1 MEIMGSGDS
10 MKRNKLFGFLGLDSQ
25 RLKQR
30 QFKSG
35 MHTQP
40 QLIKRNGLK
49 KSSMYICVHTHSHT
63 HTNALST
70 DWEDSNSFKSTLVQH
85 FAVFSNWTCFFCF
98 FYFKD
103 FFGPELERLSE
114 ICFYLKSADGISPVW
129 ILVLPWFSIRQTLGI
144 HIQIEDGIVFWV
156 VDLGLEQFH
165 DVEESLK
172 RSTEV
177 NDCREGGEDFYTVR
191 SVFLWFSLPII
202 FVV

>member
-1 MEIMGSGDS
+1 MFTHTQTH
-10 MKRNKLFGFLGLDSQ
+10 KRSVHRLGRLKLFQINASPALCGFQQLDVFLFFFFI
-25 RLKQR
+25 LK
-30 QFKSG
+30 
-35 MHTQP
+35 T
-40 QLIKRNGLK
+40 
-49 KSSMYICVHTHSHT
+49 
-63 HTNALST
+63 
-70 DWEDSNSFKSTLVQH
+70 
-85 FAVFSNWTCFFCF
+85 
-98 FYFKD
+98 

-177 NDCREGGEDFYTVR
+177 NDCQRRRRRFLHCKI
-191 SVFLWFSLPII
+191 SIFMVFTPYHFCSQ
-202 FVV
+202 V